1 MNLDE
6 FRRKQWGMERIL
18 FGVSPP
24 ERRYLDKVFTG
35 RSEELEATRI
45 SLYDAPRRVLV
56 NGLFG
61 VGKTVFI
68 YELLA
73 KLTQYYK
80 SEILTVYESVNIG
93 PSNLLTTIL
102 RGLARMLKDEDEE
115 ARNLDATLS
124 GLEITT
130 EREREITGG
139 AEIAGIGGRGTLT
152 DTTTRAFKS
161 VTNASYHIQ
170 RLIESAVQ
178 RKPDRRL
185 VVAVDDLDKRDPETI
200 RQSLQESRNILHL
213 ECSYV
218 LTGHPLGVLRDA
230 YSTAGGIFDKQVD
243 LRLFTLKELVEM
255 MKKYLAAGRVKGAR
269 VAPLVPFT
277 EAAARIIADRSFG
290 IPRVLNAICF
300 HLLEEAARSRLPVI
314 DIAELQNCWQAV
326 HDSLRRGIQPDLRN
340 LLETL
345 QEDPHGFV
353 PSDVPDEVF
362 IRLNVDSYY
371 ELIAKL
377 DETVRSDWVVNVQER
392 YMPHPLLRPLTLQPP
407 TDKTSSSEFLD
418 ETK

>member
-6 FRRKQWGMERIL
+6 FRRKQWGIERIL

-35 RSEELEATRI
+35 RSEELETTRI
-45 SLYDAPRRVLV
+45 SLYDAPRRVLI

-80 SEILTVYESVNIG
+80 SEVLTVYESVNIG
-93 PSNLLTTIL
+93 PSDLPTTIL
-102 RGLARMLKDEDEE
+102 RGLARMLKEEDEE
-115 ARNLDATLS
+115 AHRLDAALS
-124 GLEITT
+124 DLEITMGK
-130 EREREITGG
+130 EREITAG
-139 AEIAGIGGRGTLT
+139 AEIAGIGGKGIR
-152 DTTTRAFKS
+152 TTTTTQVLKS

-170 RLIESAVQ
+170 RLIENAVQ

-200 RQSLQESRNILHL
+200 RRSLHESRSIFHL
-213 ECSYV
+213 ECSYL
-218 LTGHPLGVLRDA
+218 LTGHPLGILRDA
-230 YSTAGGIFDKQVD
+230 YSTAGGIFDKQIE
-243 LRLFTLKELVEM
+243 LRLFTPDESLGM
-255 MKKYLAAGRVKGAR
+255 MENYLAAGRVKGAQ
-269 VAPLVPFT
+269 VAPLAPFT
-277 EAAARIIADRSFG
+277 EAAARVIVDRSFG

-300 HLLEEAARSRLPVI
+300 HLLEEATRNRLLVI
-314 DIAELQNCWQAV
+314 DMTELQSCWQAA
-326 HDSLRRGIQPDLRN
+326 HDNLRRGIQPDLRN
-340 LLETL
+340 LLETI
-345 QEDPHGFV
+345 QEDPQGFV

-371 ELIAKL
+371 ELVAKL

-392 YMPHPLLRPLTLQPP
+392 YVLHPLLGPLILQPP
-407 TDKTSSSEFLD
+407 TDTTSSGEVLD
-418 ETK
+418 KIK